1 MESIAYRLLPPAAG
15 GFSDLFLDYID
26 AFQRVRPMFA
36 RGYREIDEFA
46 EVIRLRG
53 SDAADRS
60 ALLEVLREQ
69 NTAFGSPART
79 FEHIALL
86 AKPTTFAV
94 VTGQQVGLFGGPMYT
109 VLKTVTAVKL
119 ALQLKAQFPEYD
131 FVPVFW
137 LEGEDHDFAEVNTTA
152 VLDADQRVA
161 RVEYLPGG
169 SLPERNPGPVG
180 ELVFDSSL
188 STAFGRLEADL
199 VPSEF
204 KESLLA
210 TLRGCYREG
219 QTFLKAF
226 AAWMNILFE
235 DHGLVFLSPNDPRL
249 KRQLSPLFTKEIE
262 EFPATS
268 QLVISRSAELE
279 QLYHAQVKPK
289 SLNLFLFHK
298 GGRYLIEPRETD
310 FSLRGTRHFLS
321 RDELLHIARETPEQ
335 LSPNVVL
342 RPITQDLLLP
352 TVAYVAGPSE
362 VAYHAQLAPVYQHFG
377 VVAPV
382 VYPRASASFVEDR
395 LRRAME
401 KYDLQLADF
410 FDDHARLIA
419 RVVGQISEVNVDSM
433 FGLAAQRMQEALNE
447 LRFGI
452 REVDPTLLAVLET
465 VRSKTEGNLS
475 GLKDKAHAAQAK
487 RNEVAVRQLERAVN
501 GLLPDG
507 SLQERTLSIVTF
519 MNKYGPELVR
529 WLMSELDI
537 ASFEHQILTV

>member
-1 MESIAYRLLPPAAG
+1 MESIAYRNLPPAAG
-15 GFSDLFLDYID
+15 GFSDLFLDYVD
-26 AFQRVRPMFA
+26 AFQRVRSLFA
-36 RGYREIDEFA
+36 HGYTESGAFA
-46 EVIRLRG
+46 EVISLRG
-53 SDAADRS
+53 PAADDR
-60 ALLEVLREQ
+60 ATLLEVLREQ
-69 NTAFGSPART
+69 NASFGSPART

-109 VLKTVTAVKL
+109 VFKTVTAVKL
-119 ALQLKAQFPEYD
+119 ASRLKAQFPEYD

-137 LEGEDHDFAEVNTTA
+137 LEGEDHDFAEVNSTA
-152 VLDADQRVA
+152 VLDAEQRVV

-169 SLPERNPGPVG
+169 SMPEKNPGPVG
-180 ELVFDSSL
+180 EIAFDSSL
-188 STAFGRLEADL
+188 TPVFARLEAEL
-199 VPSEF
+199 VGTEF
-204 KESLLA
+204 KEPLLA

-219 QTFLKAF
+219 HTFIGAF
-226 AAWMNILFE
+226 ASWMNILFE
-235 DHGLVFLSPNDPRL
+235 GHGLVFLSPNDPRL
-249 KRQLSPLFTKEIE
+249 KRLLSPMFTKEIE

-279 QLYHAQVKPK
+279 QSYHAQIKPK

-321 RDELLHIARETPEQ
+321 RDELLQIARETPEQ
-335 LSPNVVL
+335 LSANVVL
-342 RPITQDLLLP
+342 RPITQDFLLP

-362 VAYHAQLAPVYQHFG
+362 VAYHAQLAPVYRHFG

-382 VYPRASASFVEDR
+382 IYPRASASFVEDR

-401 KYDLQLADF
+401 KYDLHLADF
-410 FDDHARLIA
+410 FEDHARLVA
-419 RVVGQISEVNVDSM
+419 RVVGQISEVNVDAM
-433 FGLAAQRMQEALNE
+433 FGVAAQRMQEALNE

-452 REVDPTLLAVLET
+452 REIDPTLLSALEN
-465 VRSKTEGNLS
+465 VKSKTDVNLTV
-475 GLKDKAHAAQAK
+475 LKDKAHAAQAR

-507 SLQERTLSIVTF
+507 SLQERTLSMVSF

-537 ASFEHQILTV
+537 SAFEHQILTV

>member
-1 MESIAYRLLPPAAG
+1 MESIAYRNLPPAAG

-26 AFQRVRPMFA
+26 AFQRVAPLFA
-36 RGYREIDEFA
+36 RGYRESAAFA
-46 EVIRLRG
+46 DVIRLRSSG
-53 SDAADRS
+53 TEDRA

-86 AKPTTFAV
+86 GKPTTFAV

-109 VLKTVTAVKL
+109 VFKTVTAVKL
-119 ALQLKAQFPEYD
+119 ASRLKAQFPEYD

-152 VLDADQRVA
+152 VLDAEQRV
-161 RVEYLPGG
+161 VKIDYLPGG
-169 SLPERNPGPVG
+169 SMPERNPGPVG

-188 STAFGRLEADL
+188 TPVFSRLEADL
-199 VPSEF
+199 PVTEF
-204 KESLLA
+204 KEPLLA
-210 TLRGCYREG
+210 RLRGCYREG
-219 QTFLKAF
+219 QTFTRAF
-226 AAWMNILFE
+226 ASWMNILFDE
-235 DHGLVFLSPNDPRL
+235 HGLVFLSPNDPRL
-249 KRQLSPLFTKEIE
+249 KRLLSPMFTKEIE

-279 QLYHAQVKPK
+279 QTYHAQVKPK
-289 SLNLFLFHK
+289 SLNLFLFHR

-310 FSLRGTRHFLS
+310 FSLRGTRHFLT
-321 RDELLHIARETPEQ
+321 RDELLQIARETPEQ

-342 RPITQDLLLP
+342 RPIVQDLLLP

-382 VYPRASASFVEDR
+382 IYPRASASFVEDR

-401 KYDLQLADF
+401 KYDLHLADF
-410 FDDHARLIA
+410 FEDHARLIA
-419 RVVGQISEVNVDSM
+419 RVVAQISEVNVDSM
-433 FGLAAQRMQEALNE
+433 FGTAAQRMQEALSE

-452 REVDPTLLAVLET
+452 REIDPTLLAALEN
-465 VRSKTEGNLS
+465 VKSKTDSNLS
-475 GLKDKAHAAQAK
+475 VLKEKAHAAQAR

-507 SLQERTLSIVTF
+507 SLQERTLSIAAF

-529 WLMSELDI
+529 WLMTELDI
-537 ASFEHQILTV
+537 AAFEHQILSI